1 MTALNLDRT
10 QRENFTRLLVN
21 QITDGTL
28 PADADEC
35 FFALMEAFG
44 EGYMFDSMDSEV
56 EGIIDDALRTT
67 HDAADYNRSVDA
79 FHGIEYQQPT
89 AERHDAFYWLSEE
102 EQNAWHDAHDANVDD
117 DFFSE
122 TYERRVM
129 R

>member
-79 FHGIEYQQPT
+79 FHGIEVEDEVWNGALET
-89 AERHDAFYWLSEE
+89 DTFDEE

-122 TYERRVM
+122 TYERKVM